1 MSSSDERSIDVVNL
15 SGDLSRRRF
24 LAGLIGTGGLLLGV
38 SGQAACGTFA
48 SFAGT
53 AADEPFAP
61 DVWISLAPD
70 GALTLVAHRSEM
82 GTGIRTA
89 LPMLLAD
96 ELGGDWSHV
105 RVVQAPGDRAYG
117 DQNTDGSRSV
127 TQFYEVM
134 RRAGATARRM
144 LEQAAADQ
152 WGVDVEQCTAAD
164 HQVTDESSGRS
175 ASFAELATL
184 AGEQAVP
191 ADGELRFRDRKNWRM
206 VGGDNAVPL
215 VDEQGLTTGQARFGL
230 DVRRPGMLHAVIARA
245 PVLGGTIESYDE
257 EAAMAVPGVRAVVP
271 IPGFQGPHAFQPLG
285 GLAVVAD
292 NTWSAIEGRKALAAQ
307 FSSGQHGSYSS
318 SAFREQLLATA
329 NDDGRLVRDEG
340 DAPAA
345 LSRAAKTLSADYYLP
360 HLAHAPMEPPCAVAE
375 ASADGCQVWA
385 PTQNPQGA
393 RSEVA
398 NTLGLSEANVTI
410 NVTLLGGGFGRKSK
424 PDYIVEAALLS
435 RVTGK
440 PIHLTWTR
448 EDDLHH
454 DYFHTVAACHMEAG
468 LDDDGAVTGWLQR
481 SVFPPISSTFA
492 PFGSPPARQGGGGEL
507 GMGFSDV
514 PFVVPNLRVENGEA
528 DGHVRIGWLRSV
540 AHVYHAFATCSFADE
555 VAHAR
560 GQDPLE
566 SLLQLM
572 GEDRILDLSGV
583 QGGRPPS
590 QTHPWNVGRL
600 NNVIRLV
607 AKRAGWGR
615 KLPRGR
621 GLGIAAH
628 RSFLSYVANV
638 IEVEVSADGVLTIP
652 KVHVVIDCGVAV
664 HPDRIRAQME
674 GAAAF
679 ATTLARH
686 GEITAENG
694 AVVQDNFDTYQ
705 LATITSAPQ
714 EVDVHIVTSDERPS
728 GVGETGVPP
737 FAPALCNAIFAA
749 TGQRI
754 RELPL
759 AHHDLSWS

>member
-1 MSSSDERSIDVVNL
+1 MTATRTVPRVVANL
-15 SGDLSRRRF
+15 SGDLTRRRF
-24 LAGLIGTGGLLLGV
+24 LEGLIGGGGMLLGV
-38 SGQAACGTFA
+38 STLAACAYPA
-48 SFAGT
+48 SSLPRARG
-53 AADEPFAP
+53 PFAP
-61 DVWISLAPD
+61 DLWIALAPD
-70 GALTLVAHRSEM
+70 GVLTLVAHRSEM

-96 ELGGDWSHV
+96 ELGADWSRV
-105 RVVQAPGDRAYG
+105 RVVQAPGDAAYG

-144 LEQAAADQ
+144 LEQAAADH
-152 WGVDVEQCTAAD
+152 WDVAVEGCLALD
-164 HQVTDESSGRS
+164 HQVTHAASGRG
-175 ASFAELATL
+175 AGFGELAAL
-184 AGEQAVP
+184 AAEQPVP
-191 ADGELRFRDRKNWRM
+191 AVEQLRFRSRAEWRM
-206 VGGDNAVPL
+206 VGKEAAVPL
-215 VDEQGLTTGQARFGL
+215 VDEQGLSTGRAVFGL
-230 DVRRPGMLHAVIARA
+230 DVRRPDMLHAVVARA
-245 PVLGGTIESYDE
+245 PVLGGEIESYDE
-257 EAAMAVPGVRAVVP
+257 EAALAVAGVRAVVP
-271 IPGFQGPHAFQPLG
+271 IPVFQGPHAFQPLG

-292 NTWSAIEGRKALAAQ
+292 DTWSALQGRQALAAR
-307 FSSGQHGSYSS
+307 FSSGLHGKYSS
-318 SAFREQLLATA
+318 SAFREELLASA
-329 NDDGRLVRDEG
+329 NTEGRVVRNEG

-345 LSRAAKTLSADYYLP
+345 LAEAAQTLSADYYLP
-360 HLAHAPMEPPCAVAE
+360 HLAHAPMEPPCAVA
-375 ASADGCQVWA
+375 AATADACEVWA

-398 NTLGLSEANVTI
+398 RALGLAEDAVTVH
-410 NVTLLGGGFGRKSK
+410 VTLLGGGYGRKSK
-424 PDYIVEAALLS
+424 PDYVVEAALLS
-435 RVTGK
+435 RVTGR

-468 LDDDGAVTGWLQR
+468 FDADGALTGWLQR

-528 DGHVRIGWLRSV
+528 DGHLRIGWLRSV

-560 GQDPLE
+560 GQDPLA
-566 SLLQLM
+566 SLLQLL
-572 GEDRILDLSGV
+572 GDERTLDLSGV
-583 QGGRPPS
+583 SGGRPPS

-600 NNVIRLV
+600 IDVTRRV
-607 AKRAGWGR
+607 AQRAGWGR

-638 IEVEVSADGVLTIP
+638 VEVAVSPEGVLTIP

-674 GAAAF
+674 GAAVF
-679 ATTLARH
+679 ATSLARF

-694 AVVQDNFDTYQ
+694 AVVQDNFDSYRI
-705 LATITSAPQ
+705 ARIDEAPR
-714 EVDVHIVTSDERPS
+714 EVDVHIVTSDEPPS

-737 FAPALCNAIFAA
+737 FAPALCNGIFAA
-749 TGQRI
+749 TGRRI
-754 RELPL
+754 RELPIGKT
-759 AHHDLSWS
+759 DLSWS